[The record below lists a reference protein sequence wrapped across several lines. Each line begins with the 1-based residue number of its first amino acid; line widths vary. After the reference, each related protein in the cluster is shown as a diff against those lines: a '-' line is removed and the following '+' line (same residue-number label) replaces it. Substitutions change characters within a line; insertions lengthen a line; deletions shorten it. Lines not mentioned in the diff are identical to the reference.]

1 MPTENDPTIDGDP
14 RCTDCGRGL
23 PAAGAECVS
32 CAATFAGDAGESVV
46 ESDAPTIAPDP
57 STAATISPDEAR
69 TFTGP
74 KQIAHY
80 RIIRELGAGGMGTVF
95 EAHDERMNR
104 NVALKVLS
112 RHQAPSGKAEQRF
125 AREAWIAGKLEHP
138 ALVKVYDRGTW
149 EELSYYSMELVHGG
163 SLHDVIGNMQHWG
176 RDDRLGLE
184 FGTGDYVTW
193 AVRMVVD
200 TARGL
205 DYAHR
210 QSIVHRDIKPMNLL
224 LSEET
229 KSVKIADFG
238 LAIDTA
244 ATRMTTAGTVLGTL
258 VYMAPEQI
266 LGKQDEICPATDVY
280 ALGVTL
286 FELLTLAFPFSGKTQ
301 QLYMNAVLTSE
312 ARRPSKLNERVSRD
326 LETVLRKALEKAPRD
341 RFVTAGELA
350 DDLEA
355 VLHFRPIRARPPGR
369 AERLF
374 KWARRRPIH
383 AALIGVLVVGVPT
396 VAFLG
401 QRAMERR
408 QLLRLERVVDLEQ
421 DVRLLWQ
428 QGRVEDLIAP
438 ASEIL
443 GIDPDHRRTLQRRGF
458 SYKRLAEATDGE
470 AEAADLWRKA
480 LADVSRL
487 VELEPNEAWAHN
499 LKAVVLRANGRI
511 DEAVAAEEL
520 ASTLRTDEPNEN
532 DLYFDGFLAM
542 DRGESEQ
549 AAKMFTEAIVMRPS
563 RPDLLLARAGA
574 YEAIGRTQEA
584 IQDYRLVVALNPDDL
599 LGTLG
604 LGRTLRRAGAVEE
617 GRSYQRKAVAIRP
630 DLAHEEFSHYS
641 LVFGQEAMVN
651 GDVEAAQAL
660 FEEAEGHARKGIEL
674 RPDGVW
680 SHVSLGGS
688 LMEQNRLLE
697 DPDPE
702 LIEEAVA
709 HYQEAM
715 RLLETMRGR
724 EAELAYNLVLVN
736 SCDALIQAERL
747 DRALEACTQV
757 TKQLPNEADA
767 FYNLAGVY
775 ALLGQTDEA
784 FAALETDF
792 ELGDR
797 DWRYL
802 EADAWFASVRN
813 DSRFHAIVE
822 RMKR

>member
-14 RCTDCGRGL
+14 RCPACGKGL
-23 PAAGAECVS
+23 PAAGAECVG
-32 CAATFAGDAGESVV
+32 CAA
-46 ESDAPTIAPDP
+46 TIAPDP
-57 STAATISPDEAR
+57 SNAPTISPDEVR

-74 KQIAHY
+74 MQIAHY
-80 RIIRELGAGGMGTVF
+80 RVIRELGAGGMGTVF

-112 RHQAPSGKAEQRF
+112 RHQAPSGKAELRF
-125 AREAWIAGKLEHP
+125 EREAWIAGKLEHP
-138 ALVKVYDRGTW
+138 ALVKVYDRGSW

-184 FGTGDYVTW
+184 FGTGDYVNW

-200 TARGL
+200 AARGL

-210 QSIVHRDIKPMNLL
+210 QGIVHRDIKPMNLL
-224 LSEET
+224 FSEET

-258 VYMAPEQI
+258 AYMAPEQI
-266 LGKQDEICPATDVY
+266 LGKQEEICPATDVY

-286 FELLTLAFPFSGKTQ
+286 FEMLTLSFPFSGKTQ
-301 QLYMNAVLTSE
+301 QIYMNAVLTTE
-312 ARRPSKLNERVSRD
+312 ARRPRKLNERVSRD
-326 LETVLRKALEKAPRD
+326 LETVIRKALEKTPRD
-341 RFVTAGELA
+341 RYATAGDLA

-355 VLHFRPIRARPPGR
+355 VLRFRPIHARPPGN
-369 AERLF
+369 AERLI
-374 KWARRRPIH
+374 KWTRRRPIH

-401 QRAMERR
+401 QRAIERR
-408 QLLRLERVVDLEQ
+408 QLLRTERIVGLEQ

-443 GIDPDHRRTLQRRGF
+443 EIDPDHRRTLQRRGF
-458 SYKRLAEATDGE
+458 SYKKLAEQTQGE
-470 AEAADLWRKA
+470 AEAADLRRRS
-480 LADVSRL
+480 LDDVSRL
-487 VELEPNEAWAHN
+487 VELEPDAAWTHN
-499 LKAVVLRANGRI
+499 LKAIVLRASGRI
-511 DEAVAAEEL
+511 EEAVAAEEI
-520 ASTLRTDEPNEN
+520 ASTLRTDDPNEN

-549 AAKMFTEAIVMRPS
+549 AAELFTEAIVMRPS

-574 YEAIGRTQEA
+574 YEAIGRTQDA
-584 IQDYRLVVALNPDDL
+584 VQDYRLVVALNPDDL

-604 LGRTLRRAGAVEE
+604 LGRTLRRAGSVEE
-617 GRSYQRKAVAIRP
+617 GKRYQQKALEIRP

-641 LVFGQEAMVN
+641 LVFGQEAMAN
-651 GDVEAAQAL
+651 GDVEAARAL
-660 FEEAEGHARKGIEL
+660 FEEAERHARKSIEIE
-674 RPDGVW
+674 PGGVW
-680 SHVSLGGS
+680 SHLNLGGS
-688 LMEQNRLLE
+688 LMEQNRLLA

-702 LIEEAVA
+702 LIEEAVD

-715 RLLETMRGR
+715 RLSETKLGR
-724 EAELAYNLVLVN
+724 EAELAYAAALVN
-736 SCDALIQAERL
+736 SCDALIQADLL
-747 DRALEACTQV
+747 DRALEACTEM
-757 TKQLPNEADA
+757 TEQLPDEADA

-775 ALLGQTDEA
+775 ALLGRADEA
-784 FAALETDF
+784 FAALEKDF
-792 ELGDR
+792 ELGDK

-802 EADAWFASVRN
+802 EADGWFASVR
-813 DSRFHAIVE
+813 DDARFAELIE